1 MEQKNFT
8 VQSEFDGLTL
18 HATVYEP
25 NGEKKGVFQILHGMC
40 EYKERYA
47 PLMQF
52 FCENGYVAVC
62 HDQRGHGDS
71 VKAPEDLG
79 YFYEY
84 SANAI
89 VEDAAQMTR
98 EMKARY
104 PDLPIVLFGHSMGS
118 MVARCYLRKYDDMVD
133 RAIVCGSPCKNPLA
147 GVAIFLEKCIRL
159 FRGARHRS
167 KMLTYLSTGKGNDNF
182 PGEGKGA
189 WLSKNRANIDEFH
202 ANPKGDYRFTCNG
215 FENLFKLM
223 KRTYT
228 KKGYE
233 LKNPDLPIYFV
244 SGGDDP
250 VLGGEKNWNEVLE
263 FMRKVGYTNVS
274 GTLYQGL
281 RHEVHNELD
290 NENVLSDLLA
300 FANGEK

>member
-1 MEQKNFT
+1 M
-8 VQSEFDGLTL
+8 L
-18 HATVYEP
+18 
-25 NGEKKGVFQILHGMC
+25 
-40 EYKERYA
+40 
-47 PLMQF
+47 
-52 FCENGYVAVC
+52 
-62 HDQRGHGDS
+62 
-71 VKAPEDLG
+71 
-79 YFYEY
+79 
-84 SANAI
+84 
-89 VEDAAQMTR
+89 
-98 EMKARY
+98 
-104 PDLPIVLFGHSMGS
+104 PDIPHFLFGHSMGS

-147 GVAIFLEKCIRL
+147 GVAIVLEKCIRL

-233 LKNPDLPIYFV
+233 VKNPDLPIYFV

>member
-1 MEQKNFT
+1 
-8 VQSEFDGLTL
+8 
-18 HATVYEP
+18 
-25 NGEKKGVFQILHGMC
+25 
-40 EYKERYA
+40 
-47 PLMQF
+47 
-52 FCENGYVAVC
+52 
-62 HDQRGHGDS
+62 
-71 VKAPEDLG
+71 
-79 YFYEY
+79 
-84 SANAI
+84 
-89 VEDAAQMTR
+89 
-98 EMKARY
+98 
-104 PDLPIVLFGHSMGS
+104 
-118 MVARCYLRKYDDMVD
+118 
-133 RAIVCGSPCKNPLA
+133 
-147 GVAIFLEKCIRL
+147 
-159 FRGARHRS
+159 
-167 KMLTYLSTGKGNDNF
+167 
-182 PGEGKGA
+182 
-189 WLSKNRANIDEFH
+189 
-202 ANPKGDYRFTCNG
+202 
-215 FENLFKLM
+215 M

>member
-1 MEQKNFT
+1 
-8 VQSEFDGLTL
+8 
-18 HATVYEP
+18 
-25 NGEKKGVFQILHGMC
+25 
-40 EYKERYA
+40 
-47 PLMQF
+47 
-52 FCENGYVAVC
+52 
-62 HDQRGHGDS
+62 
-71 VKAPEDLG
+71 
-79 YFYEY
+79 
-84 SANAI
+84 
-89 VEDAAQMTR
+89 
-98 EMKARY
+98 
-104 PDLPIVLFGHSMGS
+104 
-118 MVARCYLRKYDDMVD
+118 
-133 RAIVCGSPCKNPLA
+133 
-147 GVAIFLEKCIRL
+147 
-159 FRGARHRS
+159 
-167 KMLTYLSTGKGNDNF
+167 MLTYLSTGKGNDNF

-233 LKNPDLPIYFV
+233 VKNPDLPIYFV